1 MAQVHLDADS
11 STLPEVLASPPWL
24 RRKKSRPVVIELAV
38 EPSPLRLEWLPG
50 EQREWADL
58 ESQLSATDKEWE
70 SEIDRAAAELDY
82 PLIRLLS
89 EAPEHLVRP
98 RLPLLAQA
106 GMTRQ
111 WDVHIPILDSGA
123 ERPAHSE
130 LPYPKLLGRYGADV
144 LGWVAEV
151 ARRREWHDADLW
163 QPVIGTEVTARMI
176 ALLDKN
182 DDLAEQARTWFLR
195 HAAAALSDLIRD
207 AVGKGVK
214 ARREAESVLWML
226 DNAGRR
232 ELIRAGA
239 ATFGPA
245 VAALIDDTLDRDP
258 LLRLPT
264 RVPKSPSWLTVVDL
278 PRIRLRDSAEV
289 VPVVAVEHLVS
300 MLMMCAPGDDY
311 AGVRVAAEALDPA
324 TTGDFVWALYRQWVA
339 AKYPAKR
346 NMWPLRALGLLGN
359 DETAAR
365 LRTLAEGDR
374 AVNRAVEALDMLVL
388 MGTRNAHMHIQLALE
403 NSSWPQVRER
413 AHGIVRDLAAGFGLS
428 PAEFA
433 DRAVPDLGLSEHG
446 TFIVDY
452 GTRQFVIGLDDDL
465 DPMVCEA
472 DGTVRESL
480 PRPGSTD
487 GPGAPAAYA
496 AFASFKKALKAAIV
510 DQSIRMETAMVQ
522 RRRWSAA
529 TQRDLYIDHPLLRQ
543 LASRLVWATFDADGT
558 PGVVF
563 RIDVDGTL
571 ADIDD
576 DRIELPDDAS
586 VGIAHPLHLG
596 DSIKTWSEVFADYGL
611 AQPFQQLE
619 RRYFDA
625 ESPQLREGPDAFR
638 GSAVQTGRLLALNRY
653 GWAKGYGDNGSTTRF
668 LRTLPGN
675 RGQVRLYISPGIDGR
690 DPMGI
695 PEQTIENVVL
705 PDDLGGPEQTWHAGL
720 SEIEASELL
729 RELDT
734 LR

>member
-1 MAQVHLDADS
+1 MTHTPIDADTGS
-11 STLPEVLASPPWL
+11 LPEVLASPPWL
-24 RRKKSRPVVIELAV
+24 ARKKTRPVVVELDVAPAPV
-38 EPSPLRLEWLPG
+38 RLKWLPG
-50 EQREWADL
+50 EQEEWAGIRL
-58 ESQLSATDKEWE
+58 RRMPETAEAWTR
-70 SEIDRAAAELDY
+70 EIDKAVAALEY
-82 PLIRLLS
+82 PLVRVLAS
-89 EAPEHLVRP
+89 GPEELARP
-98 RLPLLAQA
+98 YLPLLAQIP
-106 GMTRQ
+106 
-111 WDVHIPILDSGA
+111 VHRMFGFSA
-123 ERPAHSE
+123 SSYPADGPHR
-130 LPYPKLLGRYGADV
+130 KLLGRYGIDVADV
-144 LGWVAEV
+144 ILGAARNSEHFGAPLLMPMVGSEITAVMLGWLE
-151 ARRREWHDADLW
+151 R
-163 QPVIGTEVTARMI
+163 
-176 ALLDKN
+176 
-182 DDLAEQARTWFLR
+182 DDLI
-195 HAAAALSDLIRD
+195 AAAAREWFERNAADAMPDLIPA

-214 ARREAESVLWML
+214 ARREAEQMLWSL
-226 DNAGRR
+226 DRAGHR
-232 ELIRAGA
+232 ELIRAAAAGFGA
-239 ATFGPA
+239 D
-245 VAALIDDTLDRDP
+245 VAAVIDDMLDRDP

-264 RVPKSPSWLTVVDL
+264 RVPKSPAWLDVAEL
-278 PRIRLRDSAEV
+278 PRIRLRDSTDV
-289 VPVVAVEHLVS
+289 VPVAAVEHLVS
-300 MLMMCAPGDDY
+300 MLMMCSPDGDYPG
-311 AGVRVAAEALDPA
+311 VAIAAAALDPA
-324 TTGDFVWALYRQWVA
+324 STGDFVWALYREWVS

-374 AVNRAVEALDMLVL
+374 AVNRAVEALDMLAL
-388 MGTRNAHMHIQLALE
+388 MGTRNAHMHIQRALE

-487 GPGAPAAYA
+487 GPGAPAAHA

-543 LASRLVWATFDADGT
+543 LARRLVWATFDADGT
-558 PGVVF
+558 PGVAF

-576 DRIELPDDAS
+576 DRIELPDDAA

-695 PEQTIENVVL
+695 PEQIIDDIVL
-705 PDDLGGPEQTWHAGL
+705 PDDLEDHTPSWHSGL
-720 SEIEASELL
+720 TEIEASELL